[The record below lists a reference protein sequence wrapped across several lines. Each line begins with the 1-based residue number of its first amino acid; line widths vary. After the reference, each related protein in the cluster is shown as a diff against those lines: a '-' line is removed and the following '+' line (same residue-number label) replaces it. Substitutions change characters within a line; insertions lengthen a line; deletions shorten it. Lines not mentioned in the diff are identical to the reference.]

1 MKAVDT
7 NVLIYA
13 EIRSS
18 PRHEEARRLMGE
30 LAEGALP
37 WAIPWPCIYEFLRI
51 VTHPR
56 VYHPPVPLSVA
67 LHDVR
72 SILDSPTLLLLHETP
87 NHPDVMMRVLEE
99 SGVTGNL
106 VHDAHIAA
114 LCLEHGITE
123 LISGDRDFTRFP
135 SLTVRNPFA

>member
-18 PRHEEARRLMGE
+18 PQHEEARRLLEE
-30 LAEGALP
+30 LARGPLP

-67 LHDVR
+67 LHDLR

-87 NHPDVMMRVLEE
+87 NHPDVMMRVLKE

-135 SLTVRNPFA
+135 SLTVRNPFT